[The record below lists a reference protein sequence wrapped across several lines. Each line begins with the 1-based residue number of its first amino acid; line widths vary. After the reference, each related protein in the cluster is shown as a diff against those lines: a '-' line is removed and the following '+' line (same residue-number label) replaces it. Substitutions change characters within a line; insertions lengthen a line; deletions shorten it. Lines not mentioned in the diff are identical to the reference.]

1 MKPFIAHIVS
11 NLKLTLRERTV
22 FFFNYAFPL
31 GFFFLFATLNRA
43 KETNTI

>member
-11 NLKLTLRERTV
+11 NLRLTMRERTV

-31 GFFFLFATLNRA
+31 FFFL
-43 KETNTI
+43 